1 MCRTSE
7 CQAARTAQEEKA
19 VEKSVS
25 DYYDSLSAK
34 EVEEQARWGDLA
46 LANFPKEAAVK
57 TRRD

>member
-25 DYYDSLSAK
+25 DYYALSAK